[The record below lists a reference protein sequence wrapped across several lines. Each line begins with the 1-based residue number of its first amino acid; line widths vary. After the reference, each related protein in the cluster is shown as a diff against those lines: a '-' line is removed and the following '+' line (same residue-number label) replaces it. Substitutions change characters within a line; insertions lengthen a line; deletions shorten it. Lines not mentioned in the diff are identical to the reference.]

1 MRSLS
6 NNWRGAASTFEIIIV
21 IPVYNHSTTLCN
33 MITRGLEFPGDTWLS
48 GPGSVT

>member
-1 MRSLS
+1 
-6 NNWRGAASTFEIIIV
+6 
-21 IPVYNHSTTLCN
+21 